1 MNGTTARAHLLTH
14 PHSNYP
20 FSVLCDTASVHAPHL
35 DLSCRSVRV
44 EWSLQRPFITAQG
57 SCHGLWQ
64 SGLDG
69 NWWARRVQGE
79 VRGGFMGLNERIIN
93 LSRSATPVSKQRHWS
108 RNIGLHLPATTL
120 LSPLSCLALTFP
132 LMQAKEGIKTGWK
145 KLTFSFILL
154 LGHPFPLL
162 SLRQNCWCRFMAKRE
177 GKERKRKELQ
187 GKFKPALIQIKLAWY
202 GSVERFQGQCIQRA
216 CLCQMQHYRF
226 CQRGLYNFIQ
236 QDCFFFI
243 NTCRQM
249 LVVSRADSCRDCI
262 NL

>member
-108 RNIGLHLPATTL
+108 RNIGLYLPATTL

-177 GKERKRKELQ
+177 SER
-187 GKFKPALIQIKLAWY
+187 
-202 GSVERFQGQCIQRA
+202 
-216 CLCQMQHYRF
+216 
-226 CQRGLYNFIQ
+226 
-236 QDCFFFI
+236 
-243 NTCRQM
+243 
-249 LVVSRADSCRDCI
+249 SCRGSLSQHWFRLSWHDTEVLRGFKVSVYSGPASVRCSI
-262 NL
+262 IDSVREDWTISFSRIAFSSLTHAGRC